1 MKRLLQLVIHLIG
14 VAIIL
19 GCLYFAVQEET
30 TMAKG
35 DLLHL
40 PALVLVSGG
49 VFGLMLASYR
59 FSRLLH
65 IFKNLLLESPAKLE
79 GQIHLI
85 NGRLEEICES
95 YYREGT
101 RALKSYAEQKHLPAV
116 WRTLLTQ
123 LEAKISPA
131 DIRHLIHY
139 DAKNFEEEMNG
150 QIDILTT
157 MGGLAPSMGLFGT
170 VLGLIR
176 LLAELKDFS
185 SIGANMSLA
194 LVATLYGLTM
204 SVLVLN
210 PLISRLETLR
220 DLHLKFYKQALFWIS
235 NVEFK
240 KPSFF
245 QNPKYYS
252 SNVSL

>member
-1 MKRLLQLVIHLIG
+1 VIHLLG
-14 VAIIL
+14 VGIIL
-19 GCLYFAVQEET
+19 LSLYFVAQESS
-30 TMAKG
+30 TMTKG
-35 DLLHL
+35 EIFH
-40 PALVLVSGG
+40 PSSFVLVVGG
-49 VFGLMLASYR
+49 VLGLMLASYR
-59 FSRLLH
+59 FSRL
-65 IFKNLLLESPAKLE
+65 INMVKNLLLQSPAKLE
-79 GQIHLI
+79 TQIHEI
-85 NGRLEEICES
+85 NGKLEEICES
-95 YYREGT
+95 YYKEGSK
-101 RALKSYAEQKHLPAV
+101 ALKKYLDQKQLPAV
-116 WRTLLTQ
+116 WKTLFTQ
-123 LEAKISPA
+123 LEARIAPA
-131 DIRHLIHY
+131 DIRHLIQY
-139 DAKNFEEEMNG
+139 DAKNFEDELNG

-220 DLHLKFYKQALFWIS
+220 DLHLKFYKQALFWTS
-235 NVEFK
+235 NIEFK